1 MTRELARRRRPPQDE
16 DYDGAPVDEDN
27 ETGAEGPRRGR
38 KAPKRRSDGP
48 SRSSRGED
56 KEPKR
61 EIGGRGWAAHSRNK
75 GRASK
80 WNNPDEFKVS
90 EEDEQYLIKFLEEEP
105 FFSYNQHYVR
115 EVHEGQKY
123 FTCLEDDCPL
133 CAVGHTPG
141 YVDVYNIVDMMG
153 KEPVNKYW
161 RCTSSPAEAV
171 EKRSQKHAINA
182 DDLYFA
188 VSKSPGK
195 NKVNQFYVDPV
206 KERDVADDWEIEPLT
221 DDELAGFEA
230 NLFEK
235 DVIKVDQLRALR
247 EAAEALED

>member
-1 MTRELARRRRPPQDE
+1 MGTRELARRRRAPQDGDDP
-16 DYDGAPVDEDN
+16 DYDSSDNTDDERPARRGKAPARRSER
-27 ETGAEGPRRGR
+27 PSRGR
-38 KAPKRRSDGP
+38 KS
-48 SRSSRGED
+48 EE
-56 KEPKR
+56 KESKR

-80 WNNPDEFKVS
+80 WNNPDEFRIT

-115 EVHEGQKY
+115 EVYEGQKY

-133 CAVGHTPG
+133 CEVGHTPG
-141 YVDVYNIVDMMG
+141 YVDVYNIVDMNG
-153 KEPVNKYW
+153 KDPVNKYW
-161 RCTSSPAEAV
+161 RCTSSPAEAI
-171 EKRSQKHAINA
+171 EKRAQKGPVNA

-206 KERDVADDWEIEPLT
+206 KARDVEDDWEIEALT
-221 DDELAGFEA
+221 DDELAAFEDE
-230 NLFEK
+230 LFDK
-235 DVIKVDQLRALR
+235 DVIKVDPLRALR